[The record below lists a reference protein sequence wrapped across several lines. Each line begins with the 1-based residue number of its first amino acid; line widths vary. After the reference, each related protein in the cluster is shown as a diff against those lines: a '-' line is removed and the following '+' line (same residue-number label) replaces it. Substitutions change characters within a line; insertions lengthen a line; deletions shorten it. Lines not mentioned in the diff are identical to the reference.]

1 MLGGM
6 EQQLADDLAADLR
19 TAEDGAEW
27 VRRAEA
33 AVRLGIS
40 ERTLDNRIRAGKL
53 QKRWEQDHVE
63 ILVPRTAGDDRTE
76 KALYLLDHYH
86 RDLAQ
91 QLQPLLDK
99 VETLAR
105 ENGALRERS
114 RQAEQQ
120 LADVSAA
127 PVLPTE
133 NLPQVPWWARWLWWR
148 R

>member
-1 MLGGM
+1 M

-19 TAEDGAEW
+19 TAEEGAEW

-53 QKRWEQDHVE
+53 QKRWADDHVE
-63 ILVPRTAGDDRTE
+63 ILVPRATADDRTE

-91 QLQPLLDK
+91 QMQPLLDK

-105 ENGALRERS
+105 ENGELRERL
-114 RQAEQQ
+114 RQADQK
-120 LADVSAA
+120 LADVLAA

-133 NLPQVPWWARWLWWR
+133 SLPQAPWWARWAGWR

>member
-1 MLGGM
+1 M

-19 TAEDGAEW
+19 TAEAGAAW

-53 QKRWEQDHVE
+53 QKRWAGDHVE
-63 ILVPRTAGDDRTE
+63 ILVPQATADDRTE
-76 KALYLLDHYH
+76 KALVLLDHYH

-91 QLQPLLDK
+91 QMQPLLDK

-105 ENGALRERS
+105 ENGELRERL
-114 RQAEQQ
+114 RQTEQK

-133 NLPQVPWWARWLWWR
+133 NVPQVPWWARWRWWWR
-148 R
+148 LRDV